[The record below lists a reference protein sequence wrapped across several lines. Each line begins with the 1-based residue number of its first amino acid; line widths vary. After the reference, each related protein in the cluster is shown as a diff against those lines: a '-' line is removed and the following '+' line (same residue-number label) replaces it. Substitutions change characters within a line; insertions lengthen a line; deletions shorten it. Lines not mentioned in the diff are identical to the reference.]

1 MLVTVTDTGSARA
14 LLVILNTMKAS
25 LVIELLQQLYT
36 VPATSVQFEIT
47 LALDQVDTYSTA
59 NVLSEYKL

>member
-14 LLVILNTMKAS
+14 LLVILKTMKAS
-25 LVIELLQQLYT
+25 LVIELLQQLYK
-36 VPATSVQFEIT
+36 VPATSFQFEIT
-47 LALDQVDTYSTA
+47 LALGQVDTYSTT